1 MSGLLSRRDVQEF
14 HVSLMTKSC
23 KSPLGSDTARVDL
36 VVPMKAEA
44 GITDKLSSFVVV
56 VVVVVV
62 TKKGITLTCWSRAEG
77 PGLRVWGPAAGTL
90 F

>member
-1 MSGLLSRRDVQEF
+1 M
-14 HVSLMTKSC
+14 SLMTKRC
-23 KSPLGSDTARVDL
+23 KSPLGSDIAQVDL

-44 GITDKLSSFVVV
+44 GIAEDLSSFVV

-62 TKKGITLTCWSRAEG
+62 TKKGITLTCWSRAEA